1 MQRNIAFALLL
12 SVATSALA
20 AAPKP
25 AASKYSTRDEYRAC
39 LDERDQIDQSR
50 ADFDTQ
56 LAELD
61 AQQKQYEAD
70 RRAQGTKVNGK
81 VMINFADEKSEA
93 LRLRSI
99 QLNEASEK
107 LNAVSKDFGAKIESH
122 NQRCAGMV
130 VSVPDRDAVH
140 KERAKQGKKS

>member
-1 MQRNIAFALLL
+1 MQRKFAFVLLL
-12 SVATSALA
+12 AIAGSTVA

-25 AASKYSTRDEYRAC
+25 APKYSTRDEYRAC
-39 LDERDQIDQSR
+39 LDEKDQIDQAR

-56 LAELD
+56 LAELETK
-61 AQQKQYEAD
+61 QKQYEAD
-70 RRAQGTKVNGK
+70 RRAHGTAVNSQMK
-81 VMINFADEKSEA
+81 INFADEKSEA

-99 QLNEASEK
+99 QLNEASQK
-107 LNAVSKDFGAKIESH
+107 LNAVSKDFGAKIEGH
-122 NQRCAGMV
+122 NLRCAGMV